1 MSPTGRLYYIDH
13 TSQITTWEKPR
24 FKEIKPTV
32 DPAPATPTPVE
43 QVGLKDKDYVQ
54 YTEFHT
60 GCITGDE
67 ALGGE
72 GGGEGWKILCPAA
85 HPPPHETLN
94 TCLSFTGV

>member
-43 QVGLKDKDYVQ
+43 QVGLKDKDYAQ
-54 YTEFHT
+54 YSTQSFIQDVSL
-60 GCITGDE
+60 GMGD
-67 ALGGE
+67 
-72 GGGEGWKILCPAA
+72 IMC
-85 HPPPHETLN
+85 
-94 TCLSFTGV
+94 